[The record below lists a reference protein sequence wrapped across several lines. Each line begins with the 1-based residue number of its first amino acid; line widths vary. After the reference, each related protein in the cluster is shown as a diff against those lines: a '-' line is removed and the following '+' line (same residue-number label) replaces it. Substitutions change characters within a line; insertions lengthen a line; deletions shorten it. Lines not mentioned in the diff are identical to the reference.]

1 MRLPLGILT
10 GIGFIG
16 AGAILRRGDMVLG
29 ATTAAT
35 IWFVAVL
42 GICFGGG
49 QIWLGLAALGLGLFV
64 LWILEWVEPLI
75 RRDRLASLTV
85 AISAKGPVAE

>member
-49 QIWLGLAALGLGLFV
+49 QIWLGLAALSGA
-64 LWILEWVEPLI
+64 LI